1 VFDGYR
7 WAGFLAD
14 SWDIRVMENTSTPNE
29 GLVELTAEIVSAY
42 VTNNPV
48 PVAELPAL
56 IESVHRAI
64 SNLKSSANEVQ
75 PEPDQKPAVNPKRS
89 VQDDHIVCLED
100 GLTFKSLKR
109 HLATHHGITP
119 EEYRLKW
126 KLPADYPMVAPIY
139 AKARSEM
146 AKSMGLGRK
155 AGVPVKRK
163 SKAKP
168 A

>member
-1 VFDGYR
+1 
-7 WAGFLAD
+7 
-14 SWDIRVMENTSTPNE
+14 MKNTTAPND

-48 PVAELPAL
+48 PVSDLPAL
-56 IESVHRAI
+56 IESVHRSIA
-64 SNLKSSANEVQ
+64 NLASSANDVKAEV
-75 PEPDQKPAVNPKRS
+75 EQKPAVNPKRS
-89 VQDDHIVCLED
+89 VHDDHIVCLED

-109 HLATHHGITP
+109 HLATHHGMTP

-126 KLPADYPMVAPIY
+126 NLPTDYPMVALSY

-163 SKAKP
+163 SKAK
-168 A
+168 AA